1 MHVSHDMQRRSAAPP
16 HKAMSSRKQSLQ
28 ADVATVLRGKRLMVM
43 PACDLVPGDIVEIA
57 GPFPFTFSCT
67 FGGRC

>member
-1 MHVSHDMQRRSAAPP
+1 MSHMTCSGVVLRLLTRPL
-16 HKAMSSRKQSLQ
+16 SSCKQSLQ